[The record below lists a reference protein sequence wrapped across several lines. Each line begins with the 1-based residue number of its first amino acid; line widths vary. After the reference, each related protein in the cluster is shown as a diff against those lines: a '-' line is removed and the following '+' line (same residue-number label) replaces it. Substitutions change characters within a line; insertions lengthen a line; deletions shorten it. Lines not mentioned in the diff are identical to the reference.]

1 MRIQQIIEGVIL
13 ALLTLVIYLFT
24 INPLTRDYS
33 VYALV
38 GCLVLA
44 LGVYVVSLKKN
55 DERHFLVHGKIL
67 KILLFTLVTAIL
79 LWVGNTG
86 WILSPFFYLLY
97 IVGISLAF
105 LFSTSV
111 SFSFVLVLVAILLPN
126 LGEVRSDFDIVT
138 VLSLLLIIPLS
149 YFLSDTYLKVK
160 EKEKKILI
168 LEHEK
173 RTYKSKVEELLEN
186 KITRIGAE
194 LREPINDI
202 KQLGLYYS
210 QIETKKDQEE
220 YRKRIVLSSERA
232 LRLLDSFEKETT
244 GRGVKK
250 NKAI

>member
-1 MRIQQIIEGVIL
+1 MRIQQLFEGIIL

-24 INPLTRDYS
+24 INPLTREYS

-38 GCLVLA
+38 GCLLVA
-44 LGVYVVSLKKN
+44 SGVYVISLKKN
-55 DERHFLVHGKIL
+55 DERHLLIHGKIL
-67 KILLFTLVTAIL
+67 KILIFTFVTAIL

-86 WILSPFFYLLY
+86 WVLSPFFYLLY

-126 LGEVRSDFDIVT
+126 LSEVRSDFDIIT

-160 EKEKKILI
+160 EKEKKIII
-168 LEHEK
+168 LEHERK
-173 RTYKSKVEELLEN
+173 TYKSKVEEMLEN

-202 KQLGLYYS
+202 RQLALYYP
-210 QIETKKDQEE
+210 QVETQKDKAE
-220 YRKRIVLSSERA
+220 YRRRIVFSSQKAMDILEK
-232 LRLLDSFEKETT
+232 FEKDTT
-244 GRGVKK
+244 GRRVKK
-250 NKAI
+250 NKTI